1 MRFDREK
8 LLAYYADEPGDIS
21 LGDIDLARIPSHVS
35 IIMDGNGRWATKRG
49 LDRAQGH
56 VAGVDSLREAVTT
69 SVRLGFDVLSVYA
82 FSTENWKRPQ
92 EEVDTLMN
100 LFRSYLKEAAETMVQ
115 RGVAVRVL
123 GDLSVLPA
131 DIRAQIAETDALA
144 DTLGPDAATA
154 SLCINYGGRDEIKN
168 AVRALAREVA
178 AGAID
183 PDTITEDMISQRLYT
198 AHMPDPDL
206 IIRPSG
212 EIRTS
217 NFLLWQSAYSEY
229 YFTDVLWPD
238 FSTADL
244 DAAIESF
251 NRRNRRFGGV

>member
-1 MRFDREK
+1 MGIKD
-8 LLAYYADEPGDIS
+8 LLRGKKPEENTVHGNVPRHIA
-21 LGDIDLARIPSHVS
+21 V
-35 IIMDGNGRWATKRG
+35 IMDGNGRWAKKRG
-49 LDRAQGH
+49 LPRTAGH
-56 VAGVDSLREAVTT
+56 KVGAETFRNIATYCKDIGVQYFT
-69 SVRLGFDVLSVYA
+69 VYA

-115 RGVAVRVL
+115 RGVAMRVL

-178 AGAID
+178 AGTID
-183 PDTITEDMISQRLYT
+183 PETITEDMISARLYT

-217 NFLLWQSAYSEY
+217 NFLLWQSAYAEY

-238 FSTADL
+238 FSTADM

>member
-1 MRFDREK
+1 MGIFDRLTGRGPRASGEEK
-8 LLAYYADEPGDIS
+8 KDRPVPRHIA
-21 LGDIDLARIPSHVS
+21 V
-35 IIMDGNGRWATKRG
+35 IMDGNGRWAKKRG
-49 LDRAQGH
+49 LPRKAGH
-56 VAGVDSLREAVTT
+56 KVGAETFRTIATYCKDIGVQYFT
-69 SVRLGFDVLSVYA
+69 VYA

-92 EEVDTLMN
+92 DEVEALMN
-100 LFRSYLKEAAETMVQ
+100 LFRTYLKEAAETMVA

-131 DIRAQIAETDALA
+131 DIQAQIDAVHALA
-144 DTLGPDAATA
+144 DTLGEEAATA

-168 AVRALAREVA
+168 AVRALAQDVQ
-178 AGAID
+178 AGRLRPED
-183 PDTITEDMISQRLYT
+183 ITEETIAARLYT

-212 EIRTS
+212 EVRTS

-238 FSTADL
+238 FSSKDM
-244 DAAIESF
+244 DAAIDDF
-251 NRRNRRFGGV
+251 NRRSRRFGGV

>member
-1 MRFDREK
+1 MGLFTRKKKENVQENRPVPQHI
-8 LLAYYADEPGDIS
+8 A
-21 LGDIDLARIPSHVS
+21 V
-35 IIMDGNGRWATKRG
+35 IMDGNGRWAKKRG
-49 LDRAQGH
+49 LPRKAGH
-56 VAGVDSLREAVTT
+56 KVGAVKYFT
-69 SVRLGFDVLSVYA
+69 VYA

-92 EEVDTLMN
+92 DEVDALMN
-100 LFRSYLKEAAETMVQ
+100 LFRAYLKEAAETMYE

-123 GDLSVLPA
+123 GDLSVLPE
-131 DIRAQIAETDALA
+131 DIRAQIAEVDEIA
-144 DTLGPDAATA
+144 DRLGPDAATA

-168 AVRALAREVA
+168 AVRAIAQQVKNGE
-178 AGAID
+178 IQPED
-183 PDTITEDMISQRLYT
+183 ITEETIGAHLYT

-238 FSTADL
+238 FKTSDL
-244 DAAIESF
+244 DAAIDNF
-251 NRRNRRFGGV
+251 NSRNRRFGGV

>member
-1 MRFDREK
+1 MGIFKRFLGNQASGAQFDRPVPQHI
-8 LLAYYADEPGDIS
+8 A
-21 LGDIDLARIPSHVS
+21 V
-35 IIMDGNGRWATKRG
+35 IMDGNGRWAKKRG
-49 LDRAQGH
+49 MPRSAGH
-56 VAGVDSLREAVTT
+56 AVGAETFRTIATYCKDIGVQYFT
-69 SVRLGFDVLSVYA
+69 VYA

-92 EEVDTLMN
+92 EEVDALMN
-100 LFRSYLKEAAETMVQ
+100 LFRKYLKEAAETMAE

-123 GDLSVLPA
+123 GDLTPLPA
-131 DIRAQIAETDALA
+131 DIRAQIDEVSAIA
-144 DTLGPDAATA
+144 DSLGPDAATA

-168 AVRALAREVA
+168 AVRAIAEEVK
-178 AGAID
+178 AGKLD
-183 PDTITEDMISQRLYT
+183 PADITEDSISARLYT

-238 FSTADL
+238 FSIADM
-244 DAAIESF
+244 DKAIADFHGRS
-251 NRRNRRFGGV
+251 RRFGAVK

>member
-1 MRFDREK
+1 MGIFDRLTGRGPRASGEERK
-8 LLAYYADEPGDIS
+8 DRPVPRHIA
-21 LGDIDLARIPSHVS
+21 V
-35 IIMDGNGRWATKRG
+35 IMDGNGRWAKKRG
-49 LDRAQGH
+49 LPRKAGH
-56 VAGVDSLREAVTT
+56 KVGAETFRTIATYCKDIGVKYFT
-69 SVRLGFDVLSVYA
+69 VYA

-92 EEVDTLMN
+92 DEVDALMN
-100 LFRSYLKEAAETMVQ
+100 LFRTYLKEAAETMVA

-131 DIRAQIAETDALA
+131 DIQRQIDEVHALA
-144 DTLGPDAATA
+144 DTLGEDAATA

-168 AVRALAREVA
+168 AVRALAHDVQ
-178 AGAID
+178 AGRLRPED
-183 PDTITEDMISQRLYT
+183 ITEDTISAHLYT

-212 EIRTS
+212 EVRTS

-238 FSTADL
+238 FSTKDM
-244 DAAIESF
+244 DAAIDDF
-251 NRRNRRFGGV
+251 NRRSRRFGGV

>member
-1 MRFDREK
+1 MGIFDRLTGRGPRASGEERK
-8 LLAYYADEPGDIS
+8 DRPVPRHIA
-21 LGDIDLARIPSHVS
+21 V
-35 IIMDGNGRWATKRG
+35 IMDGNGRWAKKRG
-49 LDRAQGH
+49 LPRKAGH
-56 VAGVDSLREAVTT
+56 KVGAETFRTIATYCKDIGVKYFT
-69 SVRLGFDVLSVYA
+69 VYA

-92 EEVDTLMN
+92 DEVDALMN
-100 LFRSYLKEAAETMVQ
+100 LFRTYLKEAAETMVA

-131 DIRAQIAETDALA
+131 DIQRQIDEVHALA
-144 DTLGPDAATA
+144 DTLGEDAATA

-168 AVRALAREVA
+168 AVRALAHDVQVGRLRPE
-178 AGAID
+178 D
-183 PDTITEDMISQRLYT
+183 ITEDTISAHLYT

-212 EIRTS
+212 EVRTS

-238 FSTADL
+238 FSTKDM
-244 DAAIESF
+244 DVAIDDF
-251 NRRNRRFGGV
+251 NRRSRRFGGV

>member
-1 MRFDREK
+1 MGIFDRLTGRGPRASGEEK
-8 LLAYYADEPGDIS
+8 EDRPVPRHIA
-21 LGDIDLARIPSHVS
+21 V
-35 IIMDGNGRWATKRG
+35 IMDGNGRWAKKRG
-49 LDRAQGH
+49 LPRKAGH
-56 VAGVDSLREAVTT
+56 KVGAETFRTIATYCKDIGVKYFT
-69 SVRLGFDVLSVYA
+69 VYA

-92 EEVDTLMN
+92 DEVDALMN
-100 LFRSYLKEAAETMVQ
+100 LFRTYLKEAAETMRA

-131 DIRAQIAETDALA
+131 DIQAQIDEVHALA
-144 DTLGPDAATA
+144 DTLGEDAATA

-168 AVRALAREVA
+168 AVRALARDVQ
-178 AGAID
+178 AGRLRPED
-183 PDTITEDMISQRLYT
+183 ITEDAISAHLYT

-212 EIRTS
+212 EVRTS

-238 FSTADL
+238 FSTKDM
-244 DAAIESF
+244 DAAIDDF
-251 NRRNRRFGGV
+251 NRRSRRFGGV